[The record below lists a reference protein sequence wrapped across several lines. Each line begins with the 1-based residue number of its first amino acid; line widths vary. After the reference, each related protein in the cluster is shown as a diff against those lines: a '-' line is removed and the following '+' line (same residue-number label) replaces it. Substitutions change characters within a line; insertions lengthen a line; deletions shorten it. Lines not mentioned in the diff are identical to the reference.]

1 MMKKISNKCKN
12 ISLMVVVFASLM
24 ICCSTLIYGRFTRQF
39 NPEVSKFGIS
49 ISSQENMMISSSGEI
64 GTFSDYIKLEEL
76 VSDREINLSPLIGK
90 VEPTVDTTYEELLL
104 MDGANIASDS
114 KYLKFSLYF
123 LGSNDMNLYLK
134 GSRGG
139 EVINFDDSTANH
151 HFTLEERTRLTKNL
165 RIGFLSYSTTY
176 QPSGYDTNVVYSD
189 LPVSTKIYSQEVVSS
204 DNYTTFNTLGY
215 TNTANDVI
223 LATTKKQ
230 EVSKLDVVIWL
241 EEDGLGLLEAICNL
255 TLSLRFE
262 AVLVNN

>member
-1 MMKKISNKCKN
+1 MNKVSNKWKN

-39 NPEVSKFGIS
+39 NPEVSQFGVS
-49 ISSQENMMISSSGEI
+49 IASQENMMISSSGEM
-64 GTFSDYIKLEEL
+64 GTFSDYVKLEEL
-76 VSDREINLSPLIGK
+76 VSNKAVTLSPLTGK
-90 VEPTVDTTYEELLL
+90 IVPTIDETYEELTLTD
-104 MDGANIASDS
+104 DGNVASDT

-123 LGSNDMNLYLK
+123 LGSSDMNLYLK

-151 HFTLEERTRLTKNL
+151 HFTLEERTRLSKNL
-165 RIGFLSYSTTY
+165 RIAFLSYSTTY
-176 QPSGYDTNVVYSD
+176 QPSGFDTNVVYSD
-189 LPVSTKIYSQEVVSS
+189 LPISAKVYSQEVVTSA
-204 DNYTTFNTLGY
+204 NYTTFNSLGY
-215 TNTANDVI
+215 TNTVNDVV

-230 EVSKLDVVIWL
+230 EVSKMDVVIWL
-241 EEDGLGLLEAICNL
+241 EEDGLGILEALCNL